1 MKLLLAL
8 GNFEEKYKFTRHN
21 AGFMC
26 GDYLAYK
33 WNIEF
38 KRENKFF
45 ADIAQANFNNEKILI
60 VKPLTY
66 MNLSGK
72 ALITIMNFYKIEVKD
87 IFVIYDDIS
96 LELGTIRFRK
106 NGSAGGHN
114 GIKSIISVLGGNSD
128 FNRLKIGIG
137 PQPPNIPSEAFVLS
151 KFDDNELKHLKEVI
165 KLSFSAIEDFLTTN
179 IDEAQNKYNGVKI

>member
-1 MKLLLAL
+1 MKLLLTL
-8 GNFEEKYKFTRHN
+8 GNFEDKYKFTRHN

-26 GDYLAYK
+26 GDYLAYQ
-33 WNIEF
+33 WNVEF

-72 ALITIMNFYKIEVKD
+72 ALIAVMNFYKIDSKD
-87 IFVIYDDIS
+87 ICVIYDDIS
-96 LELGTIRFRK
+96 LELGTIRFKK

-114 GIKSIISVLGGNSD
+114 GIKSVISVLGGNSNFD
-128 FNRLKIGIG
+128 RLKIGIG
-137 PQPPNIPSEAFVLS
+137 PQPPNMPSESFVLG
-151 KFDDNELKHLKEVI
+151 KFSDDELKHVKDVL
-165 KLSFSAIEDFLTTN
+165 KLSYNAIEDFLRTN
-179 IDEAQNKYNGVKI
+179 IDEVQNKYNGTKV